1 MNRKILFGLLLFN
14 IISCQKKDTITH
26 TSNLN
31 TNNNEKK
38 MTKTMASHPLYALSL
53 DAAGDFQ
60 VYINDILVAY
70 YYKNGGTSLTLPI
83 NREILGSGKQ
93 TVKIVLK
100 SDKELDENELK
111 YYKFRILKY
120 ASFDSPDYDVV
131 VDCKFNTDE
140 NKPAKEITQTWD
152 FNSDVPYQVTGWS
165 QSTVLLNE
173 DKDALLKEVLD
184 TYNNFRDIL
193 QKKDTGSFFTK
204 TKIRDAEIDKALY
217 LSSSDSKKDQSET
230 SATIQNIVEVL
241 PVDNYKMVFYGNGRM
256 VSLIRT
262 DEKSKDESALQARL
276 KDHSTEIYELV
287 LHRPK
292 KGSPLEVVR

>member
-1 MNRKILFGLLLFN
+1 MNKNILFGLLLFN
-14 IISCQKKDTITH
+14 IISCQKKDITTH
-26 TSNLN
+26 TPNPT
-31 TNNNEKK
+31 TNNYEKT
-38 MTKTMASHPLYALSL
+38 TKQTMASHPLYALSL

-83 NREILGSGKQ
+83 NREILGPGKQ
-93 TVKIVLK
+93 NVKIILK

-131 VDCKFNTDE
+131 VDCKFDMDK
-140 NKPAKEITQTWD
+140 NKPAKEITQSWD
-152 FNSDVPYQVTGWS
+152 FTSEVPYQVAGWS

-184 TYNNFRDIL
+184 TYNNFKDIL
-193 QKKDTGSFFTK
+193 QKKDTGTFFAKTK
-204 TKIRDAEIDKALY
+204 TRDAEIDQALN
-217 LSSSDSKKDQSET
+217 LSSSDSKKDQIEA
-230 SATIQNIVEVL
+230 SATIQNIIEVL
-241 PVDNYKMVFYGNGRM
+241 PIENYKMVFYGNGRM

-262 DEKSKDESALQARL
+262 DDKNKDESALQAKL
-276 KDHSTEIYELV
+276 KDNSTEIYELV

-292 KGSPLEVVR
+292 KGSPLEVIR

>member
-1 MNRKILFGLLLFN
+1 MNKKILFGLLLFN
-14 IISCQKKDTITH
+14 IISCQKKDTTTH
-26 TSNLN
+26 TSN
-31 TNNNEKK
+31 TNNYEKK
-38 MTKTMASHPLYALSL
+38 MTQTMASHPLYALSL

-93 TVKIVLK
+93 NIKIVLK

-131 VDCKFNTDE
+131 VDCKFNADKS
-140 NKPAKEITQTWD
+140 KPTKEITQAWD
-152 FNSDVPYQVTGWS
+152 FTSEVPYQVTGWS

-173 DKDALLKEVLD
+173 DKDALLKDVLE

-193 QKKDTGSFFTK
+193 QKKDAGSFFTK
-204 TKIRDAEIDKALY
+204 TKIRDAEIDKTLY
-217 LSSSDSKKDQSET
+217 LSSSDSKKDQTET
-230 SATIQNIVEVL
+230 SVTIQNIVEVL
-241 PVDNYKMVFYGNGRM
+241 PIDNYKMIFYGNGRM

-262 DEKSKDESALQARL
+262 DEKSKDESALQAKL
-276 KDHSTEIYELV
+276 KDNSTEIYELV

-292 KGSPLEVVR
+292 KGSPLEVIR